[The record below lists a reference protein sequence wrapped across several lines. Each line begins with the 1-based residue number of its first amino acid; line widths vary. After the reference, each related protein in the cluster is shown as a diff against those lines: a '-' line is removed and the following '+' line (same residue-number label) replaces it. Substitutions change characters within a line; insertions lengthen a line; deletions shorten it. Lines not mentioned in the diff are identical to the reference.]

1 MGVRNEWMVSLLLR
15 GFPLLD
21 QLRST
26 RDPFYPDG
34 SMDRGSHSLAFNIN
48 NNIISIGSQVIE
60 PVTVQL
66 STHQSNLYPYHN
78 CPKSGGVASIFHNKQ
93 VLANDRII

>member
-1 MGVRNEWMVSLLLR
+1 MDGIPPPPWIPFIGSITFNKR
-15 GFPLLD
+15 PLFD
-21 QLRST
+21 
-26 RDPFYPDG
+26 PDG